1 MIRNYVKIA
10 IKVLLRHKLFTF
22 ISLFGI
28 SFTLLILVVIT
39 SLIDHS
45 FGTMPPEKKLDR
57 TLSVT
62 MAKLES
68 TKGGL
73 WTGPML
79 SYWFHNK
86 YVKSLQAPEYVSIA
100 SFHNPIITYN
110 GNKRLVLGMKFTD
123 GEFWKILDF
132 EFLEGKPFSKE
143 DVENRNP
150 VAVINKKTRDEYFDG
165 ERAYGKMIE
174 ADGTNY
180 RVIGVVKNVSILRIM
195 PYSDIWVPITF
206 HKEDL
211 YKKTLVGS
219 FPSFFSMILAPDK
232 SDLKAI
238 RDEFRHNIANVEFP
252 EGRFEKLT
260 AEASTYGEA
269 LARTL
274 FRTEEGKVGPLL
286 LILLILM
293 ILFLLLPTINLV
305 NINVSRIIERMS
317 EIGIRKSF
325 GASSPTLAGQFLLEN
340 IIITLIGGAIS
351 LILSS
356 IVLAM
361 INESGLIPHV
371 HLVLNH
377 RIFFYAIIICLIF
390 GIISGVYPA
399 YKMSRLKPAEALRGG
414 RE

>member
-1 MIRNYVKIA
+1 MLKNYVKIA

-45 FGTMPPEKKLDR
+45 FGTMAPEKKLDR

-86 YVKSLQAPEYVSIA
+86 YVKSLQTPEYVSIS
-100 SFHNPIITYN
+100 SFHSPIITYN
-110 GNKRLVLGMKFTD
+110 GNERLVLDMKFTD
-123 GEFWKILDF
+123 GEFWKILDCK
-132 EFLEGKPFSKE
+132 FLEGKPFSPE
-143 DVENRNP
+143 DVESRNP
-150 VAVINKKTRDEYFDG
+150 VVVINEKTRDDYFDG
-165 ERAYGKMIE
+165 QRAYGKMIE

-180 RVIGVVKNVSILRIM
+180 RVIGVVKNISILRIM
-195 PYSDIWVPITF
+195 PYADIWVPITF

-211 YKKTLVGS
+211 NKKTMTGS
-219 FPSFFSMILAPDK
+219 FPSFFSMILAKDK
-232 SDLKAI
+232 SDLTAI
-238 RDEFRHNIANVEFP
+238 RNEFQQKISSFEFP
-252 EGRFEKLT
+252 EGRFNSLT
-260 AEASTYGEA
+260 VEASTYGEA

-274 FRTEEGKVGPLL
+274 FRSEEGKVGPLI
-286 LILLILM
+286 LILFILM
-293 ILFLLLPTINLV
+293 VLFLLLPTINLV
-305 NINVSRIIERMS
+305 NINVSRIIERLS

-325 GASSPTLAGQFLLEN
+325 GASSFTLAGQFLLEN

-351 LILSS
+351 LILSL
-356 IVLAM
+356 IVLAL
-361 INESGLIPHV
+361 INDSGLIPHA
-371 HLVLNH
+371 HLALNH
-377 RIFFYAIIICLIF
+377 RIFFYALIICFIF

-399 YKMSRLKPAEALRGG
+399 YKMSRLRPAEALRGG

>member
-1 MIRNYVKIA
+1 MLRNYVKIA

-28 SFTLLILVVIT
+28 SFTLLILLVIT

-62 MAKLES
+62 YAFLHS
-68 TKGGL
+68 TKGGMSY
-73 WTGPML
+73 GPLL
-79 SYWFHNK
+79 SYWFHDK
-86 YVKSLQAPEYVSIA
+86 YVKSLKTPEYISIS
-100 SFHNPIITYN
+100 SFHSPIITYK
-110 GNKRLVLGMKFTD
+110 GNKRMVLDMKFAD

-132 EFLEGKPFSKE
+132 EFLEGKPFSPE
-143 DVENRNP
+143 DVESKNP
-150 VAVINKKTRDEYFDG
+150 VAVINEKTRNEYFDG

-195 PYSDIWVPITF
+195 PYADIWVPITF
-206 HKEDL
+206 NKEDL
-211 YKKTLVGS
+211 YKKSMTAS
-219 FPSFFSMILAPDK
+219 FPSFYSMILARDK

-238 RDEFRHNIANVEFP
+238 REEFKQKIANFEFP
-252 EGRFEKLT
+252 EGRYDQLT
-260 AEASTYGEA
+260 VEASTYGEA
-269 LARTL
+269 IARVL
-274 FRTEEGKVGPLL
+274 FRTQEGRVGPLI
-286 LILLILM
+286 LILFILM

-305 NINVSRIIERMS
+305 NINVSRIIERLS

-325 GASSPTLAGQFLLEN
+325 GASSLTLAGQFLLEN

-351 LILSS
+351 LVLSM
-356 IVLAM
+356 IVLAL
-361 INESGLIPHV
+361 INDSGWIPHA
-371 HLVLNH
+371 HLALNH
-377 RIFFYAIIICLIF
+377 RIFFYALIICLIF

>member
-1 MIRNYVKIA
+1 MIKNYMKIA

-39 SLIDHS
+39 SLIDHT
-45 FGTMPPEKKLDR
+45 FGPMPPEKKLDR

-68 TKGGL
+68 KKGGL

-86 YVKSLQAPEYVSIA
+86 YVKSLETAQYVSIS
-100 SFHNPIITYN
+100 SFHSPIITYS
-110 GNKRLVLGMKFTD
+110 GNKRLVLDMKFTD

-132 EFLEGKPFSKE
+132 EFLEGKSFSSE

-150 VAVINKKTRDEYFDG
+150 VVVINEKTRDEYFDG
-165 ERAYGKMIE
+165 QRAYGKMME

-180 RVIGVVKNVSILRIM
+180 RVIGVVKNISILRIM
-195 PYSDIWVPITF
+195 PYADIWVPVTY

-211 YKKTLVGS
+211 NKKSLVAS
-219 FPSFFSMILAPDK
+219 FPSFFSMILAKDK
-232 SDLKAI
+232 TDLRAI
-238 RDEFRHNIANVEFP
+238 RDEFRQKIANVEFP
-252 EGRFEKLT
+252 EGRFESLT
-260 AEASTYGEA
+260 VEASTYGEA
-269 LARTL
+269 IARTL
-274 FRTEEGKVGPLL
+274 FRTEKGNVGSVI
-286 LILLILM
+286 LILFILM

-305 NINVSRIIERMS
+305 NINVSRIIERLS

-325 GASSPTLAGQFLLEN
+325 GASSFTLAGQFLLEN
-340 IIITLIGGAIS
+340 IIITLIGGVIS
-351 LILSS
+351 LVLSA

-361 INESGLIPHV
+361 INDSGLIPHS
-371 HLVLNH
+371 HLALNH
-377 RIFFYAIIICLIF
+377 RVFFYALIICFIF

-399 YKMSRLKPAEALRGG
+399 YKMSRLNPAEALRGG

>member
-1 MIRNYVKIA
+1 MIKNYVKIA
-10 IKVLLRHKLFTF
+10 FKVLLRHKLFTF

-39 SLIDHS
+39 SLIDHT
-45 FGTMPPEKKLDR
+45 FGPMPPEKKLDR

-68 TKGGL
+68 ANSGM

-86 YVKSLQAPEYVSIA
+86 YVKSLQTPEYVSIS
-100 SFHNPIITYN
+100 SFHNPIITYT
-110 GNKRLVLGMKFTD
+110 GNKRLVLDMKFSD

-132 EFLEGKPFSKE
+132 EFLEGKPFLPE
-143 DVENRNP
+143 DVDNRNP
-150 VAVINKKTRDEYFDG
+150 VAVINEKTRDEYFNG
-165 ERAYGKMIE
+165 QLAYGKMIE

-211 YKKTLVGS
+211 HKKTLVGS
-219 FPSFFSMILAPDK
+219 FPSFFSMILARDK

-238 RDEFRHNIANVEFP
+238 RDEFRQKIANAEFP
-252 EGRFEKLT
+252 EGRFNQLT
-260 AEASTYGEA
+260 VEASTYGEA
-269 LARTL
+269 IARTL
-274 FRTEEGKVGPLL
+274 FRTEEGKVGPLI
-286 LILLILM
+286 LILFILM
-293 ILFLLLPTINLV
+293 VLFLLLPTINLV
-305 NINVSRIIERMS
+305 NINISRIIERMS

-325 GASSPTLAGQFLLEN
+325 GASSPTLTGQFLFEN

-351 LILSS
+351 LILSA

-361 INESGLIPHV
+361 INDSGLIPHA
-371 HLVLNH
+371 HLALNH
-377 RIFFYAIIICLIF
+377 RIFFYALIICFIF

-399 YKMSRLKPAEALRGG
+399 YKMSRLNPAEALRGG